1 MTTQTKSN
9 NFFYLIDPRFTK
21 VNRLLVLSFENEDD
35 RFSFA
40 KYDTQKFGLN
50 DFNVLI
56 DAKSFFDVPVKKQRK
71 TYEKN
76 YWNEKNNDY
85 TTGNLFNHEYF

>member
-1 MTTQTKSN
+1 MTTQAKSN

-40 KYDTQKFGLN
+40 KYDTQKIGLN

-56 DAKSFFDVPVKKQRK
+56 DAKKFFWCTSKKTKKNIRK
-71 TYEKN
+71 KLLK
-76 YWNEKNNDY
+76 WKK
-85 TTGNLFNHEYF
+85 